1 MHGLRLNVRIRFQSK
16 PIGKMQASVDEGRET
31 ESAVSFA
38 NRQKELGALYKD
50 FRQALAKMKA
60 LPEFSTETEDSPEE
74 RAFFRTEATFNDK
87 TSDLQTDYQLRGILR
102 ELQSM
107 QAETS
112 ELKDMLKH
120 VKPSNKRRLST
131 VIAKVDS
138 VLRVISLQIE
148 RVHGLLESK

>member
-1 MHGLRLNVRIRFQSK
+1 
-16 PIGKMQASVDEGRET
+16 MQVGEDICET

-60 LPEFSTETEDSPEE
+60 LPEFSVETDREE
-74 RAFFRTEATFNDK
+74 EGTFFRTEATFNDE
-87 TSDLQTDYQLRGILR
+87 TGDMQTDYQLRGILR

-112 ELKDMLKH
+112 ELKDMLKR
-120 VKPSNKRRLST
+120 VKPGNKRRLST
-131 VIAKVDS
+131 IVAKVDS